1 MSASLSRVARLACAM
16 LLFSAM
22 AAGPALG
29 ERLWVEISAQD
40 GQSVKAQ
47 TLPDFIDLAAKL
59 GPTVVNVS
67 TEPTGESQ
75 GESSPEGDSEPYH
88 EFMPYHQF
96 MEPFQDTP
104 RHAESLGSGFIIN
117 KAGYVVTNEHVIED
131 AKEIRVTVRDGHQY
145 KGRLVG
151 RDTKSDIALI
161 KIDAGHELMAAPL
174 GNSDELR
181 VGEWVMAIG
190 NPFGFDHS
198 VTVGIISAKNRFIPG
213 NYDDFIQTDASI
225 NPGNSGGP
233 LINLRGEVI
242 GVNAAIYTRTGASM
256 GIGFAI
262 PVNLVKDEL
271 DQLKT
276 SGRIVRGWLGVYV
289 QTVTPEI
296 GESMGLTDPHGALIA
311 DVIKSG
317 PAKIA
322 GIERGDLVV
331 SYDGKP
337 INDSQELPL
346 LVGRTPV
353 GRTVKLKLIRKK
365 ALKEVAVTIAP
376 SHEEELQKAS
386 MSQEQAPFSGNEDS
400 RLGLYL
406 KNLTPELAHELG
418 SKQSSGVVISGIRP
432 GSAADQAGLHT
443 RDIILEVNRHQV
455 KDVSAY
461 EHEAR
466 ASGGKSVLLL
476 VKRDDITIF
485 VPIKPAG

>member
-1 MSASLSRVARLACAM
+1 MSASFSRIARLVCAM
-16 LLFSAM
+16 LVLSAI
-22 AAGPALG
+22 AAGPALA
-29 ERLWVEISAQD
+29 EHLWVEGAAQ
-40 GQSVKAQ
+40 GGGVIKAQ

-67 TEPTGESQ
+67 TEAGGNPKGES
-75 GESSPEGDSEPYH
+75 EEEKEGDPNH
-88 EFMPYHQF
+88 ELMPYHQF
-96 MEPFQDTP
+96 AEPFEPMP
-104 RHAESLGSGFIIN
+104 RHAQSLGSGFIIN

-151 RDTKSDIALI
+151 RDPKSDIALI
-161 KIDAGHELMAAPL
+161 KIDANHEFAAAPL

-190 NPFGFDHS
+190 SPFGFDHS
-198 VTVGIISAKNRFIPG
+198 VTAGIVSATSRFIPG

-242 GVNAAIYTRTGASM
+242 GVNSAIYTRTGASM

-262 PVNLVKDEL
+262 PVNLLKDEL

-276 SGRIVRGWLGVYV
+276 RGRITRGWLGVYV
-289 QTVTPEI
+289 QNVTPELS
-296 GESMGLTDPHGALIA
+296 ESMGLEDAHGALVA
-311 DVIKSG
+311 DVVKTG

-322 GIERGDLVV
+322 GIQRGDLVV

-337 INDSQELPL
+337 IGDSQELPL
-346 LVGRTPV
+346 MVGRTPV
-353 GRTVKLKLIRKK
+353 GSIVKLKVIRKK
-365 ALKEVAVTIAP
+365 EIKEVSVTITP

-386 MSQEQAPFSGNEDS
+386 ITEEQTPFANNEDI
-400 RLGLYL
+400 RLGFTL
-406 KNLTPELAHELG
+406 KDLTADLAREMG
-418 SKQSSGVVISGIRP
+418 TKQNAGVVIAEIRP
-432 GSAADQAGLHT
+432 GSAAEKAGLHT
-443 RDIILEVNRHQV
+443 KDIILEVNRHQV

-461 EHEAR
+461 EREAQT
-466 ASGGKSVLLL
+466 GGGRSLLLL
-476 VKRDDITIF
+476 VQRNDVTMFIP
-485 VPIKPAG
+485 VKPAG